1 MSETLAD
8 YHFQLNGDGDFGLIV
23 KGDRNWIK
31 ATFAWYT
38 IEDFKNL
45 FDISETID
53 NGSSPLPRCFS
64 QPLRYFV
71 LILHLPDKLL
81 FCHTEGMLQEVHN
94 LTYVC

>member
-8 YHFQLNGDGDFGLIV
+8 YHFQLNGDRDFGLIV
-23 KGDRNWIK
+23 KGDRNWNIV
-31 ATFAWYT
+31 
-38 IEDFKNL
+38 EDFKNF

-64 QPLRYFV
+64 LPLRCFV

-81 FCHTEGMLQEVHN
+81 FCHTEVMLQEVHN
-94 LTYVC
+94 LTNVC